1 MALQDLTP
9 QLRTRLSRM
18 ERAVGWFVVLAIAL
32 LAVGFLYYAYN
43 TAARKGWFLTRAP
56 YFTFV
61 KDASGLRV
69 GDPVMLMGFP
79 AGAITEITPMPA
91 HQFDYNVYVKFELK
105 DPNYGYIW
113 TQGSR
118 ARIAAADFLGTRA
131 IEVTKGTGGYPTYE
145 FKPIRG
151 MTSLEALALPNPDQW
166 LLGQEIY
173 EYTNVAARALTPL
186 ADVIPLLRELGL
198 KQLTLLDNRPDQER
212 KTMTCIWNPRE
223 ARYQPYT
230 NNVSAYWLDADE
242 SPAVTERLE
251 QVMDQVEGAL
261 PGIFA
266 LTNQLAAVLS
276 NTATL
281 TANLNTTVTNASP
294 LMENLAR
301 ATAQLDRPGGLGE
314 WLIPTNV
321 NARLDDVL
329 GNLSDTSQ
337 TVNTNLTSL
346 VNNLNRSLD
355 NLAGIT
361 SNLNQQV
368 HANTNILSGVS
379 QAITHADELVQGL
392 KRHWLLRSAFKEDKK
407 RAPSGPP
414 PKPIRSPKDAAR

>member
-32 LAVGFLYYAYN
+32 LAAGFVYYAYN

-61 KDASGLRV
+61 NNASGLKV

-113 TQGSR
+113 TEGSQ

-145 FKPIRG
+145 FKPIQT
-151 MTSLEALALPNPDQW
+151 MTSAEALALPNPGEW
-166 LLGQEIY
+166 VLGQEIY
-173 EYTNVAARALTPL
+173 EYTNVIARALTPL
-186 ADVIPLLRELGL
+186 PDVLPILREMEL
-198 KQLTLLDNRPDQER
+198 KRLTLLDNRTDQVR
-212 KTMTCIWNPRE
+212 NTMTCLWNTRE
-223 ARYQPYT
+223 GRYVPYT
-230 NNVSAYWLDADE
+230 NNVSAYWLQADE

-251 QVMDQVEGAL
+251 QVMNQVQEAL

-276 NTATL
+276 NTAAL
-281 TANLNTTVTNASP
+281 TANLNTVATNASP
-294 LMENLAR
+294 LVQNLAQ

-314 WLIPTNV
+314 WLVPTNI
-321 NARLDDVL
+321 NSRLEGAL
-329 GNLSDTSQ
+329 GSLSATSE
-337 TVNTNLTSL
+337 TVNTNLSSL
-346 VNNLNRSLD
+346 AGNLNRSLD

-361 SNLNQQV
+361 SNLNAQV
-368 HANTNILSGVS
+368 HSNTNILSGIS
-379 QAITHADELVQGL
+379 QAIVHADELVQGL
-392 KRHWLLRSAFKEDKK
+392 KRHWLLRSAFKEKK
-407 RAPSGPP
+407 SRAPSGPP